1 MYCSQVTLSYPKY
14 SIKTEESIKPAA
26 TTRNEKLTTKPTTS
40 NAQTYADTVKAH
52 LSQPQER
59 PNTSKTKKGKTFPL
73 KDNEMTINQQ
83 LQLILEKLDKQGKTV
98 KSRLNRLDRLENDR
112 FKGAIRK
119 GINGQ

>member
-1 MYCSQVTLSYPKY
+1 
-14 SIKTEESIKPAA
+14 
-26 TTRNEKLTTKPTTS
+26 
-40 NAQTYADTVKAH
+40 
-52 LSQPQER
+52 
-59 PNTSKTKKGKTFPL
+59 
-73 KDNEMTINQQ
+73 MTINQQ